1 MRRNLLGVKALTF
14 DCYGTL
20 IDWETGI
27 LGALRPLLESHG
39 VAMTDD
45 AILELYARIEFDAEC
60 GMYMPYRDILKRA
73 VDKFGERCGFVPSQE
88 ERLCLLNSLRNW
100 LPFPDAVGALGRLR
114 KKFKLYVVSNIDDV
128 LFQYSARQLVV
139 RFDAVVTAE
148 QVQSYKPSLNNFRRV
163 LDRVEEP
170 PARILH
176 VAQSLYHDIVPA
188 RTLGFCTV
196 WVNRRKGKAGQGAV
210 VAAEAKPDIEVPDL
224 ATLADILMV

>member
-39 VAMTDD
+39 VRMTDD
-45 AILELYARIEFDAEC
+45 AILELYAKIEFDAEC

-73 VDKFGERCGFVPSQE
+73 VDKFGERCGFVPSPE

-100 LPFPDAVGALGRLR
+100 LPFPDTVGALGRLR

-163 LDRVEEP
+163 LDRIEEP

-188 RTLGFCTV
+188 HTLGLCTV
-196 WVNRRKGKAGQGAV
+196 WVNRRKGKRGQGAV
-210 VAAEAKPDIEVPDL
+210 VAGEAKPDIEVPDL
-224 ATLADILMV
+224 ATLADLLIA